1 MDAGSSLEVCFQIWA
16 RPRSGKG
23 KSLRTADGETSI
35 EVRGSGWS
43 SGARTNLTRREA
55 PLAAAIEVSCLSR
68 AHMGHWLGKGGGG
81 KEGRSGAEWV
91 EWRGKTE
98 GNDTTFSSH

>member
-68 AHMGHWLGKGGGG
+68 AHTGHWLGKGGGG